1 MWDLSITG
9 LNTTSLISTRLIPS
23 PGGRAAYSR
32 TTAVPRVLRPP
43 GSLQREFWSP
53 AKCGAIRR
61 DWYKVGD
68 VVQTLHVRIS
78 LVSLETFHLITEFE
92 HAFQMSV

>member
-1 MWDLSITG
+1 M
-9 LNTTSLISTRLIPS
+9 R
-23 PGGRAAYSR
+23 
-32 TTAVPRVLRPP
+32 
-43 GSLQREFWSP
+43 REFWSP